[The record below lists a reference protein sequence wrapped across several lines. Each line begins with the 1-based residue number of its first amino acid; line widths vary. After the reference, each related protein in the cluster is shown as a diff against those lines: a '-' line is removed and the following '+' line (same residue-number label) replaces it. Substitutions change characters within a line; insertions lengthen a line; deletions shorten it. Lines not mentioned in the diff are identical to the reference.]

1 MFVVDALVA
10 SIGVLWSA
18 LDGSPVEYSYASTI
32 GWQVPMQHFL
42 LPERSVLAGLEMSE
56 SSPLPNL
63 LLVEDT
69 LVLLGLYSHLLS
81 DAGYSFLQ
89 ATSGKEAQAILLE
102 KMPAIVLL
110 DRVLPDMDG
119 SELCQWIK
127 STPQLSQTYVIMLSA
142 LKTSED
148 DRVSGLE
155 AGADD
160 YVVKPV
166 GKRELLARVKVA
178 VRLKLAQNAL
188 QASEAKHR
196 TLAENSPDL
205 ILRLNRE
212 GLPVYANQR
221 VREMFGLQA
230 EDIFGKSADD
240 LGIPDT
246 IANMWFAACREVV
259 TTKSAR
265 SLEFALPTQG
275 TVKFIDARLVPEL
288 DISGEVSSILAV
300 LRDFTEHIRT
310 EQRLA
315 RLAAAVE
322 QSTDS
327 VVMMDSNGL
336 IQYANAAFERLVG
349 VTPIIRGRTFYDLF
363 SNDRGIS
370 ENLRRLLLDRTPWTG
385 ISFLSRLDGVLS
397 DVEGSIFP
405 VIEPSGEV
413 TSIVAILR
421 DITERR
427 RSEREREVILT
438 IASALR
444 KANSRDEIIDIVL
457 NEIKS
462 LLNVAGAAITTVDPL
477 TGGTFIERAVGEHA
491 YLTGTHIGEDQDL
504 TAEILTRGE
513 SFIYNELTKPYPPN
527 FSALKGAN
535 RAFLG
540 VPMVLP
546 QRSIGVI
553 WIASENV
560 ISNHAV
566 RLLEAIADMAANTL
580 HRVAIFDE
588 MEKYAADL
596 EMRVSSRTHE
606 LAEAN
611 QQLRELDR
619 LKSKFV
625 SNVSHELRTPIS
637 NLKLYMSL
645 LQRGKPE
652 KRTHY
657 EVMLQSSV
665 ERLGQ
670 LVEDIL
676 NLSRVE
682 IAHYQPREFE
692 STDLNAIIGQI
703 VATHQAQ
710 AELAGLRLSFYPQ
723 PDLPLI
729 AGDYS
734 QLSQLVTNLVLNSLR
749 YTRLGTIQVSTASPN
764 GQEQVV
770 LAVEDTGIG
779 ILPED
784 LPHLF
789 ERFYRGN
796 HRQPTEI
803 PGTGLGLAIVKEIV
817 EIHQGRIFVES
828 QVDVGTRFTVSL
840 PVGHDSDTKPRTLP

>member
-1 MFVVDALVA
+1 MIHQWNNLYATNGGVTDLVEP
-10 SIGVLWSA
+10 SLQPDQS
-18 LDGSPVEYSYASTI
+18 D
-32 GWQVPMQHFL
+32 L
-42 LPERSVLAGLEMSE
+42 LGFNMSE
-56 SSPLPNL
+56 PPPTPNL
-63 LLVEDT
+63 LIVEDT
-69 LVLLGLYSHLLS
+69 RSLLRLYSHILS
-81 DAGYSFLQ
+81 QAGYSIIE
-89 ATSGKEAQAILLE
+89 ASSGQEAQEIILS
-102 KMPAIVLL
+102 KMPDIVLL

-119 SELCQWIK
+119 SVLCDWIK
-127 STPQLSQTYVIMLSA
+127 STPGLSQTYVIMLSA

-160 YVVKPV
+160 YIVKPV

-178 VRLKLAQNAL
+178 VRLKTAQLAL

-205 ILRLNRE
+205 ILRLNRA
-212 GLPVYANQR
+212 GYPIYVNPR
-221 VREMFGLQA
+221 VREMFGLRA
-230 EDIFGKSADD
+230 EDVVGKNAYD
-240 LGIPDT
+240 LGIPDA
-246 IANMWFAACREVV
+246 IADLWFATCREVV
-259 TTKSAR
+259 NTSSAR
-265 SLEFALPTQG
+265 RLEFTLPTRG
-275 TVKFIDARLVPEL
+275 SIRFIDARLVPEFNAN
-288 DISGEVSSILAV
+288 GEVDSILAV

-322 QSTDS
+322 QATDS
-327 VVMMDSNGL
+327 VVMTDPNGI
-336 IQYANAAFERLVG
+336 IQYANAAFERMVG
-349 VTPIIRGRTFYDLF
+349 ISKVGRNRSFYDLF
-363 SNDRGIS
+363 ANHRGLC
-370 ENLRRLLLDRTPWTG
+370 EHLRQLLLDRVPWTG
-385 ISFLSRLDGVLS
+385 ISFLTRLDGVVC

-405 VIEPSGEV
+405 IIEPSGEM

-421 DITERR
+421 DVTERR
-427 RSEREREVILT
+427 RSEREREVVLA

-462 LLNVAGAAITTVDPL
+462 LLNVAGAAITTVDPI
-477 TGGTFIERAVGEHA
+477 TGGTYIERAVGEHA
-491 YLTGTHIGEDQDL
+491 YLTGRHIGEDQDL

-527 FSALKGAN
+527 FSALEGAN

-553 WIASENV
+553 WIASEHV
-560 ISNHAV
+560 ISNHLV

-580 HRVAIFDE
+580 HRVALFE
-588 MEKYAADL
+588 ELEQYAAEL
-596 EMRVSSRTHE
+596 EQRVSERTRE

-652 KRTHY
+652 KRAHY
-657 EVMLQSSV
+657 EAMLQNSV

-676 NLSRVE
+676 NLSRLE
-682 IAHYQPREFE
+682 IAHYQPRELE
-692 STDLNAIIGQI
+692 PTDLNAVINQI
-703 VATHQAQ
+703 VNMHQPE
-710 AELAGLRLSFYPQ
+710 AESAGLRLVFNPE
-723 PDLPLI
+723 PNLPLI
-729 AGDYS
+729 SGDYN
-734 QLSQLVTNLVLNSLR
+734 QLSQLVTNLLVNSLR
-749 YTRLGTIQVSTASPN
+749 YTPKGTVNITTAAPN
-764 GQEQVV
+764 GREKV
-770 LAVEDTGIG
+770 LLAIKDTGIG

-784 LPHLF
+784 LPHVF

-817 EIHQGRIFVES
+817 DIHQGEINVES
-828 QVDVGTRFTVSL
+828 QVDVGTCFTVSL
-840 PVGHDSDTKPRTLP
+840 PVKQNNAPSHNAHL

>member
-1 MFVVDALVA
+1 
-10 SIGVLWSA
+10 
-18 LDGSPVEYSYASTI
+18 
-32 GWQVPMQHFL
+32 MQQSL
-42 LPERSVLAGLEMSE
+42 LAERSVLEGLEMSE
-56 SSPLPNL
+56 SLPLPTIL
-63 LLVEDT
+63 VVEDT
-69 LVLLGLYSHLLS
+69 LILLRLYTHLLS
-81 DAGYSFLQ
+81 DAGYSYLQ
-89 ATSGKEAQAILLE
+89 ATSGREAQAMILQ
-102 KMPAIVLL
+102 KMPDIVLL
-110 DRVLPDMDG
+110 DRVLPDLDG

-127 STPQLSQTYVIMLSA
+127 NTPQLSQTYVIMLSA

-155 AGADD
+155 SGADD
-160 YVVKPV
+160 YIVKPV
-166 GKRELLARVKVA
+166 GKREFLARVKVA

-212 GLPVYANQR
+212 GIPIYVNQR
-221 VREMFGLQA
+221 AREMFGLHA
-230 EDIFGKSADD
+230 EEIIGKSAGD
-240 LGIPDT
+240 LGIPDG
-246 IANMWFAACREVV
+246 IAKMWFAACREVV
-259 TTKSAR
+259 TTNSAR
-265 SLEFALPTQG
+265 SLEFALPTQR

-288 DISGEVSSILAV
+288 DVNGEVDSILAV
-300 LRDFTEHIRT
+300 LRDFTEHIST

-322 QSTDS
+322 QATDS
-327 VVMMDSNGL
+327 VVMTDASGL

-349 VTPIIRGRTFYDLF
+349 VTPIARGRAFYELF

-370 ENLRRLLLDRTPWTG
+370 ENFRRLLLDRTPWTG
-385 ISFLSRLDGVLS
+385 ISFLGRLDGVLC

-405 VIEPSGEV
+405 IIEPSGAV

-462 LLNVAGAAITTVDPL
+462 LLSVAGAAITTVDPL
-477 TGGTFIERAVGEHA
+477 TGGTYIERAVGEHA

-588 MEKYAADL
+588 LEQYAADL
-596 EMRVSSRTHE
+596 EMRVSSRTRE

-645 LQRGKPE
+645 LQRGKQE
-652 KRTHY
+652 KRAHY
-657 EVMLQSSV
+657 ETMLQSSV

-682 IAHYQPREFE
+682 IAHYQPRELE
-692 STDLNAIIGQI
+692 PTDFNAIISQI
-703 VATHQAQ
+703 VATHQSQ
-710 AELAGLRLSFYPQ
+710 AETAGLRLQFQPQ

-729 AGDYS
+729 PGDYN
-734 QLSQLVTNLVLNSLR
+734 QLSQLVTNLLLNSLH
-749 YTRLGTIQVSTASPN
+749 YTRQGSINLSTTSPN
-764 GQEQVV
+764 GHDDVV

-784 LPHLF
+784 LPHVF
-789 ERFYRGN
+789 DRFYRGN
-796 HRQPTEI
+796 HRQPNEI

-817 EIHQGRIFVES
+817 EIHQGHISVES
-828 QVDVGTRFTVSL
+828 QVDVGTRVTVSL
-840 PVGHDSDTKPRTLP
+840 PVNQDSEAKPKSVL

>member
-1 MFVVDALVA
+1 MVRQWNSSVA
-10 SIGVLWSA
+10 PNRGTSNREKSYPE
-18 LDGSPVEYSYASTI
+18 LDTS
-32 GWQVPMQHFL
+32 
-42 LPERSVLAGLEMSE
+42 LPEITDHLSFEMSE
-56 SSPLPNL
+56 PPPTPNL
-63 LLVEDT
+63 LIVEDT
-69 LVLLGLYSHLLS
+69 LSLLRLYSHILS
-81 DAGYSFLQ
+81 QSGYSLIS
-89 ATSGKEAQAILLE
+89 ATSGLEAQAIIME
-102 KMPAIVLL
+102 RMPDIVLL
-110 DRVLPDMDG
+110 DRVLPDIDG

-127 STPQLSQTYVIMLSA
+127 NTPHLSNTYVIMLSA

-148 DRVSGLE
+148 DRISGLE

-166 GKRELLARVKVA
+166 SKRELVARVKVA
-178 VRLKLAQNAL
+178 ARLKSAQLAL

-212 GLPVYANQR
+212 GFPIYVNPR

-230 EDIFGKSADD
+230 EDVVGKSAYD
-240 LGIPDT
+240 LGIPDA
-246 IANMWFAACREVV
+246 IATLWFSTCREVV
-259 TTKSAR
+259 ATSSDRTI
-265 SLEFALPTQG
+265 EFALPTPN
-275 TVKFIDARLVPEL
+275 TIKFIDARLVPEF
-288 DISGEVSSILAV
+288 DVTGEVSSILAV
-300 LRDFTEHIRT
+300 LRDFTEHLRT

-327 VVMMDSNGL
+327 IVMTDPNGA
-336 IQYANAAFERLVG
+336 IQYANAAFERMIGANSSV
-349 VTPIIRGRTFYDLF
+349 RGRIFYDLF

-370 ENLRRLLLDRTPWTG
+370 EHFRRLLVDRTPWSG
-385 ISFLSRLDGVLS
+385 ISFLTRLDS
-397 DVEGSIFP
+397 NHCDVEGSIFP
-405 VIEPSGEV
+405 IMETSGEV
-413 TSIVAILR
+413 TSVVATLR
-421 DITERR
+421 DVTERR
-427 RSEREREVILT
+427 RSEREREVILK
-438 IASALR
+438 IASSLR

-457 NEIKS
+457 NEVKS
-462 LLNVAGAAITTVDPL
+462 LLNVAGAAITTVDSL
-477 TGGTFIERAVGEHA
+477 TGGTYIERAVGEHA
-491 YLTGTHIGEDQDL
+491 YLTGAHIGEDQDL

-527 FSALKGAN
+527 FSALKGGN

-553 WIASENV
+553 WIASEYA
-560 ISNHAV
+560 ISSHAV
-566 RLLEAIADMAANTL
+566 ALLEAIADMAANTL
-580 HRVAIFDE
+580 HRVAIFE
-588 MEKYAADL
+588 ELEQYAADL
-596 EMRVSSRTHE
+596 EMRVSSRTRE

-645 LQRGKPE
+645 LQRGKQE
-652 KRTHY
+652 RRIHY
-657 EVMLQSSV
+657 EGMLQTSV

-682 IAHYQPREFE
+682 ISHYQPRELE
-692 STDLNAIIGQI
+692 PTDLNAVIGQI
-703 VATHQAQ
+703 VAHHQPQ
-710 AELAGLRLSFYPQ
+710 ADSAGLRLSFVPERN
-723 PDLPLI
+723 LPLVN
-729 AGDYS
+729 GDYN
-734 QLSQLVTNLVLNSLR
+734 QLSQLVTNLLINSIR
-749 YTRLGTIQVSTASPN
+749 YTRMGQIVLTTASPN
-764 GQEQVV
+764 GRERVV

-784 LPHLF
+784 LPHVF
-789 ERFYRGN
+789 DRFYRGN
-796 HRQPTEI
+796 HRQPSEI

-817 EIHQGRIFVES
+817 EIHQGNIQVES
-828 QVDVGTRFTVSL
+828 KVDVGTKFVVSL
-840 PVGHDSDTKPRTLP
+840 PIQQNNAGTHS

>member
-1 MFVVDALVA
+1 VDERLNY
-10 SIGVLWSA
+10 
-18 LDGSPVEYSYASTI
+18 LD
-32 GWQVPMQHFL
+32 F
-42 LPERSVLAGLEMSE
+42 EMSE
-56 SSPLPNL
+56 PPPTPTL
-63 LLVEDT
+63 LIVEDT
-69 LVLLGLYSHLLS
+69 EFLLQFYRQVLAQ
-81 DAGYSFLQ
+81 AGYSIIE
-89 ATSGKEAQAILLE
+89 ATSGRHAKAIILSQRPE
-102 KMPAIVLL
+102 IVLL
-110 DRVLPDMDG
+110 DRVLPDVDG
-119 SELCQWIK
+119 SELCHWIK
-127 STPQLSQTYVIMLSA
+127 STPELNQTYVIMLSA
-142 LKTSED
+142 LMTSED

-160 YVVKPV
+160 YIVKPV
-166 GKRELLARVKVA
+166 SPPMLLARVKVA
-178 VRLKLAQNAL
+178 ARLIATQLAL
-188 QASEAKHR
+188 KASEAKHR

-205 ILRLNRE
+205 ILRLDRE
-212 GLPVYANQR
+212 GYPVYANPR
-221 VREMFGLQA
+221 VREMFGLVS
-230 EDIFGKSADD
+230 DNVVGKSAYD
-240 LGIPDT
+240 LGIPDA
-246 IANMWFAACREVV
+246 IADIWFETCREVV
-259 TTKSAR
+259 ATR
-265 SLEFALPTQG
+265 SDRRLELALPTQG
-275 TVKFIDARLVPEL
+275 TVKFIDARLVPEY
-288 DISGEVSSILAV
+288 DMSGEVNSILAV

-327 VVMMDSNGL
+327 MVMTDPNGV
-336 IQYANAAFERLVG
+336 IQYANAAFVEMVG
-349 VTPIIRGRTFYDLF
+349 NNEVARGRTFYDLF
-363 SNDRGIS
+363 ANERGIC
-370 ENLRRLLLDRTPWTG
+370 EHFRKLVLDRSAWTG
-385 ISFLSRLDGVLS
+385 ISFLTRLDGLLC

-405 VIEPSGEV
+405 LIEPSGEV

-421 DITERR
+421 DVTERR

-444 KANSRDEIIDIVL
+444 KANTRDEIIDIVL

-477 TGGTFIERAVGEHA
+477 TGGTYIERAVGEHA

-560 ISNHAV
+560 ISPHAV

-580 HRVAIFDE
+580 HRVAIFE
-588 MEKYAADL
+588 ELEQYAADL
-596 EMRVSSRTHE
+596 EMRVSARTRE

-625 SNVSHELRTPIS
+625 STVTHELRTPIS

-645 LQRGKPE
+645 LLRGKQE
-652 KRTHY
+652 KRAHY
-657 EVMLQSSV
+657 EAMLQTSV

-676 NLSRVE
+676 NLSRLE
-682 IAHYQPREFE
+682 IAHYQPRELE
-692 STDLNAIIGQI
+692 PTDLNAVINQI
-703 VATHQAQ
+703 VNAHQAQ
-710 AELAGLRLSFYPQ
+710 AESTGLRLTFHPE

-729 AGDYS
+729 HGDYD
-734 QLSQLVTNLVLNSLR
+734 QLAQLVTNLLANSLR
-749 YTRLGTIQVSTASPN
+749 YTQHGSVNITTVAPN
-764 GQEQVV
+764 GREQV
-770 LAVEDTGIG
+770 LLSIEDTGIG

-784 LPHLF
+784 LPHIF
-789 ERFYRGN
+789 ERFYRGT
-796 HRQPTEI
+796 HRQATEI

-817 EIHQGRIFVES
+817 EIHQGEINVES

-840 PVGHDSDTKPRTLP
+840 PVKQDPGLPKAVPV